1 MPSRYKTFRCV
12 CIICCDNNTDG
23 QDILIS
29 ERSAHLLRAKREGLR
44 SLMGTSIPLGTPP
57 KEFSSSSLP
66 LPTLPGDCYV
76 DSSVPSS
83 QSIPFPSRFATR
95 TEKREKNHLTKKAHA
110 TFDVVERRA
119 NEILSQLPTIDNSFG
134 IQAVEEDIAV
144 ICSALESVKRR
155 ITTIDIR
162 REKISRLFTQIDAC
176 LLA

>member
-1 MPSRYKTFRCV
+1 
-12 CIICCDNNTDG
+12 
-23 QDILIS
+23 
-29 ERSAHLLRAKREGLR
+29 
-44 SLMGTSIPLGTPP
+44 
-57 KEFSSSSLP
+57 
-66 LPTLPGDCYV
+66 
-76 DSSVPSS
+76 VPSS